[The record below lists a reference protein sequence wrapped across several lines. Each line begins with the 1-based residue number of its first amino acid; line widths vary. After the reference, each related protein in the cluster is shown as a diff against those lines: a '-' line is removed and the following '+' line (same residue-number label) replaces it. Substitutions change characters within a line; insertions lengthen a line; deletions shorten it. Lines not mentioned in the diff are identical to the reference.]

1 MEKTLKYPIGI
12 QDFSKLRTRGYVY
25 IDKTGYIKT
34 LAEDPLYYF
43 LSRPRRFGKS
53 LLLSTMQSYFEGERH
68 LFKGL
73 AIDSDDTDWTPHPVF
88 MLSLNSFNPKS
99 EESIDDLLSSI
110 FMRYEEIYGCMP
122 GIKDLPQRFENLII
136 NAYRKTGQ
144 TVVILVDEY
153 DDPLLSTFDRPTL
166 NAYYRQT
173 LKGVFSVLKSA
184 DRYIHFAFVTGVSRF
199 SQTSLFSGANHFT
212 DISLEDE
219 YAGIC
224 GITEEELKDIL
235 PDAISLFATKER
247 VTEDEVFGLLKEN
260 YDVYHFCQESPDI
273 YNPFSLLS
281 CLKYR
286 RISDY
291 WFKTGT
297 PSYLIRMMKTD
308 GFVLPDLDHIETME
322 SGLSVKESYL
332 NNPVALLF
340 EGGYLSIKG
349 YDYEKK
355 LYTLGLPNKEVAE
368 GFSKALLPIY
378 SGYSDSMCEDL
389 LTDMRNATIDG
400 DANKFMELL
409 QTFLE
414 GNPYGN
420 TEMAKREC
428 YFKNNIYII
437 FKALGFLPRAEE
449 QTCMARMDVMLRTR
463 RYIYIFE
470 LKTDGCIEMA
480 MNQIEDRGYA
490 RPYKHSG
497 KTVIRIAANYSTER
511 NNIDGWSII
520 TQD

>member
-260 YDVYHFCQESPDI
+260 YDGYHFCQESPDI

-297 PSYLIRMMKTD
+297 PS
-308 GFVLPDLDHIETME
+308 
-322 SGLSVKESYL
+322 
-332 NNPVALLF
+332 
-340 EGGYLSIKG
+340 
-349 YDYEKK
+349 
-355 LYTLGLPNKEVAE
+355 
-368 GFSKALLPIY
+368 
-378 SGYSDSMCEDL
+378 
-389 LTDMRNATIDG
+389 
-400 DANKFMELL
+400 
-409 QTFLE
+409 
-414 GNPYGN
+414 
-420 TEMAKREC
+420 
-428 YFKNNIYII
+428 
-437 FKALGFLPRAEE
+437 
-449 QTCMARMDVMLRTR
+449 
-463 RYIYIFE
+463 
-470 LKTDGCIEMA
+470 
-480 MNQIEDRGYA
+480 
-490 RPYKHSG
+490 
-497 KTVIRIAANYSTER
+497 
-511 NNIDGWSII
+511 
-520 TQD
+520 